1 MSEKTEESTM
11 TEGEY
16 LELANQ
22 LKVTFD
28 EKEKQVIKL
37 LEENEEIKKHFL
49 SLYGMLRVISYYAD
63 GNVDEPILTL
73 IESARGFA
81 SSVLD
86 KL

>member
-86 KL
+86 EL

>member
-81 SSVLD
+81 SSV
-86 KL
+86 